1 MACSSLAVVL
11 LALACLD
18 AHVAASPLT
27 PCKTSFDE
35 SIAVNNADCK
45 IFETLAECLI
55 LTVDAGVSYSAIRTV
70 HLY

>member
-1 MACSSLAVVL
+1 MACFSHAVTL
-11 LALACLD
+11 LALACLV
-18 AHVAASPLT
+18 AHAAASPLT
-27 PCKTSFDE
+27 PCKTVFDE